1 MKVTHLI
8 FKYLFLFTLLLGIV
22 GCEDETF
29 NQKQSEDFDNYK
41 GSKLK
46 RVNVKDLNFLDNYI
60 TSKIRGSKTKD
71 NDQKSVLETPF
82 GLINLEDVMEIENL
96 EGDINYTFRIDQ
108 GLSVHKSF
116 DNLIVHKLPNGE
128 IESYVLRYIMSDEFA
143 KDYYEGNKDIKDFK
157 GSIQKFSLD
166 GYEIFKS
173 RTNKGICEGDSDGDS
188 PLSGPCEIVEAIGDG
203 NSGTGD
209 EDIPNPLG
217 DTSDGNSGS
226 SGGTSG
232 SGTTGNTN
240 TTGGDTGS
248 DGGVNLTCRETN
260 ITICCENGICDFHL
274 PRTASNLPN
283 GKCSGT
289 IIISIFECIP
299 DEKSMSS
306 KSSGCSDGGGTVGV
320 DLFSSG
326 LSIEQLD
333 FLEVNC
339 PEAAV
344 INSFYT
350 NYSGF
355 DRKAIL
361 FELIDLLMARP
372 DLNTDLNLAANISN
386 ALIQNSLNGN
396 QAIKILNFIKSKNR
410 SESSISAALATTKVI
425 SDNLLYGPYDQN
437 YYQSFNHFV
446 EFDTTD
452 PYFGIRF
459 SAECAIL
466 KATNPNLS
474 DLEVYLQAMWNLT
487 KEPVHLVLDVAG
499 LIPVVGEAADLI
511 NGAIYL
517 LEGDNLNAGLSFAG
531 AIPFAGWAATGSKLV
546 VKVVTDVAGEKAL
559 KVVAHGAAEVSAMA
573 NKLARFTTRIDNA
586 INSIKN
592 GARYVLEGT
601 GAYKQVNG
609 HHALSKK
616 AFEGVD
622 TYSYREA
629 FSVSNSKLSDFDVA
643 HATIT
648 GKQNSLY
655 SAWKRANPNASMS
668 IEDMANIEVQAMVQ
682 SGIPSDVAR
691 GWVIKA
697 LEDLKTQGV
706 YEIKNIPWNG
716 VNPI

>member
-1 MKVTHLI
+1 MAKS
-8 FKYLFLFTLLLGIV
+8 G
-22 GCEDETF
+22 GC
-29 NQKQSEDFDNYK
+29 
-41 GSKLK
+41 
-46 RVNVKDLNFLDNYI
+46 
-60 TSKIRGSKTKD
+60 
-71 NDQKSVLETPF
+71 
-82 GLINLEDVMEIENL
+82 
-96 EGDINYTFRIDQ
+96 
-108 GLSVHKSF
+108 
-116 DNLIVHKLPNGE
+116 
-128 IESYVLRYIMSDEFA
+128 
-143 KDYYEGNKDIKDFK
+143 
-157 GSIQKFSLD
+157 
-166 GYEIFKS
+166 
-173 RTNKGICEGDSDGDS
+173 
-188 PLSGPCEIVEAIGDG
+188 
-203 NSGTGD
+203 GTGD
-209 EDIPNPLG
+209 
-217 DTSDGNSGS
+217 
-226 SGGTSG
+226 GTIG
-232 SGTTGNTN
+232 INE
-240 TTGGDTGS
+240 
-248 DGGVNLTCRETN
+248 GGVYN
-260 ITICCENGICDFHL
+260 I
-274 PRTASNLPN
+274 
-283 GKCSGT
+283 
-289 IIISIFECIP
+289 
-299 DEKSMSS
+299 
-306 KSSGCSDGGGTVGV
+306 
-320 DLFSSG
+320 G
-326 LSIEQLD
+326 LSIEQSD
-333 FLEVNC
+333 FLETNC

-344 INSFYT
+344 VSTFYN

-355 DRKAIL
+355 DRKAL
-361 FELIDLLMARP
+361 AFELIDLLMARA
-372 DLNTDLNLAANISN
+372 DINDDLNLAANLSN

-697 LEDLKTQGV
+697 LEDLKIQGV